1 MSEVKEYGN
10 GYNSNNSV
18 AIVWAIEDVKYRL
31 DEFYPKLKYTNENCM
46 DILHNIA
53 DDHDAEFGVN
63 WESIDYAIENYFYD
77 ELVELKENAN
87 VG

>member
-10 GYNSNNSV
+10 GYNSNNSI
-18 AIVWAIEDVKYRL
+18 AIVWAIEDVEYRL
-31 DEFYPKLKYTNENCM
+31 DEFYPKLKYTNDNCM
-46 DILHNIA
+46 DILQNIA

-77 ELVELKENAN
+77 ELTKLKENAN
-87 VG
+87 EI